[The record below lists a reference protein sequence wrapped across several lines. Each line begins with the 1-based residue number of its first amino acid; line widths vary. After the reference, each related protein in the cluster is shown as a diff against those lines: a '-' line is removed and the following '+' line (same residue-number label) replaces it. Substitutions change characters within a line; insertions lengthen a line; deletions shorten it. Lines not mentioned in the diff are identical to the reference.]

1 MLKYRECIILGF
13 IFLSTVLNLPAQ
25 EPQVPQL
32 EKRVDSLEK
41 KVIAHDSSFRKIFGQ
56 ELPNSR
62 NEIENRAYKGFV
74 ISSIKGISLSIGGF
88 VETDLIYDFNAM
100 GDKNSFTTSSIIM
113 NPTPG
118 SGNVTTFSVRPSR
131 LSFKG
136 SNSENS
142 VSALLEFDFTGSNGA
157 TAPHLRHAYITYK
170 NWSAGQYWSNFM
182 DSDNNPDILDFEGP
196 NGSLCV
202 RQVQIRYTCKFG
214 KTNKMAFSLEIPGS
228 ELTVPDTWVSKGVIP
243 DVTASFEHRFWKET
257 SHLRLAGL
265 LHPVTYIN
273 TLGSEQTIF
282 GGGMSFSGAI
292 QVSKLDNI
300 NVQVNA
306 GSGFAKY
313 NNDLGGMGYDAFQSK
328 SDTNKAATLGQINF
342 YVYYNHWW
350 TTHLSSAL
358 GCSYVGLS
366 NDRGVYDPDAVKSTS
381 YASTNI
387 IYYPNDNFKLGLE
400 FLYGNRKDMDNKMQ
414 DAFRVQFTFFAKI

>member
-1 MLKYRECIILGF
+1 MLCGF
-13 IFLSTVLNLPAQ
+13 IFLSMVLNLPAQ
-25 EPQVPQL
+25 KTKVPQL

-41 KVIAHDSSFRKIFGQ
+41 KVIAHDSCFKKIFGQ

-62 NEIENRAYKGFV
+62 NEIENNAYKGFV
-74 ISSIKGISLSIGGF
+74 ISSVKGLRLSIGGF
-88 VETDLIYDFNAM
+88 VETDLIYDFNAV

-136 SNSENS
+136 TNSENS
-142 VSALLEFDFTGSNGA
+142 VSALLEFDFCGSNGA
-157 TAPHLRHAYITYK
+157 TTPRLRHAFITVK
-170 NWSAGQYWSNFM
+170 NWGAGKYWSNFM

-196 NGSLCV
+196 NGSLSI
-202 RQVQIRYTCKFG
+202 RQVQIRYTLKIG
-214 KTNKMAFSLEIPGS
+214 KTDKMVFSIEMPGS
-228 ELTVPDTWVSKGVIP
+228 ELTVPDTWVSKGIIP

-257 SHLRLAGL
+257 SHLRFAGL

-273 TLGSEQTIF
+273 TLRREQTVL
-282 GGGMSFSGAI
+282 GGGLSFSGAI

-300 NVQVNA
+300 NLQITA

-313 NNDLGGMGYDAFQSK
+313 NNDLGGLGYDAFQSK
-328 SDTNKAATLGQINF
+328 SDTNKAVTLGQINF
-342 YVYYNHWW
+342 YAYYNHWW
-350 TTHLSSAL
+350 SPHFSSVL

-366 NDRGVYDPDAVKSTS
+366 NEHGVYDPDAVKSTS

-387 IYYPNDNFKLGLE
+387 IFYPNENFKVGLE
-400 FLYGNRKDMDNKMQ
+400 FLYGNRKNMDNKVQ
-414 DAFRVQFTFFAKI
+414 DAFRVQFTFFARI

>member
-1 MLKYRECIILGF
+1 
-13 IFLSTVLNLPAQ
+13 
-25 EPQVPQL
+25 
-32 EKRVDSLEK
+32 
-41 KVIAHDSSFRKIFGQ
+41 
-56 ELPNSR
+56 
-62 NEIENRAYKGFV
+62 
-74 ISSIKGISLSIGGF
+74 
-88 VETDLIYDFNAM
+88 
-100 GDKNSFTTSSIIM
+100 
-113 NPTPG
+113 
-118 SGNVTTFSVRPSR
+118 
-131 LSFKG
+131 
-136 SNSENS
+136 
-142 VSALLEFDFTGSNGA
+142 
-157 TAPHLRHAYITYK
+157 
-170 NWSAGQYWSNFM
+170 
-182 DSDNNPDILDFEGP
+182 
-196 NGSLCV
+196 
-202 RQVQIRYTCKFG
+202 
-214 KTNKMAFSLEIPGS
+214 MAFSLEIPGS

-265 LHPVTYIN
+265 LHPITFLNSVGT
-273 TLGSEQTIF
+273 EQTIL
-282 GGGMSFSGAI
+282 GGGLSFSGAI

-313 NNDLGGMGYDAFQSK
+313 NNDLGGMGYDAFQCK

-350 TTHLSSAL
+350 TPHLSSAL

-400 FLYGNRKDMDNKMQ
+400 FLYGNRKDMDNKEQ